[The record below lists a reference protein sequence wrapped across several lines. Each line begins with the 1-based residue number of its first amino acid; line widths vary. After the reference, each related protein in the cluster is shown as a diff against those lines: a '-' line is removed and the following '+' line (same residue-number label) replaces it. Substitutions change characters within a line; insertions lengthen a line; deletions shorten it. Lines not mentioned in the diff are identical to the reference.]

1 MKIQEKLTTLYLVF
15 FLQFLRTSFT
25 RSNKL
30 IRKKMTLV
38 KTMAGRVEDLR
49 DERKWFAENCGTG
62 GQLKLLAN
70 LVILYE

>member
-1 MKIQEKLTTLYLVF
+1 MI
-15 FLQFLRTSFT
+15 
-25 RSNKL
+25 
-30 IRKKMTLV
+30 LV

-49 DERKWFAENCGTG
+49 DERKWFAENSGTG

>member
-1 MKIQEKLTTLYLVF
+1 
-15 FLQFLRTSFT
+15 
-25 RSNKL
+25 
-30 IRKKMTLV
+30 MTLV